1 MTSTEYPKF
10 SVRCALCGDELL
22 YSRQDTWN
30 LILHLREKHP
40 KATLTQLPCQLSST
54 ATKRK
59 ESIITLFIRKKD
71 SKSTQNPETPPK
83 LIEKEVEINTKKKLS
98 PTTVET
104 WRPGPSQTTC
114 LACGKTATPVVRK
127 QRSRKNE
134 DHQPVD
140 QSV

>member
-40 KATLTQLPCQLSST
+40 KATLTQLPCQ
-54 ATKRK
+54 
-59 ESIITLFIRKKD
+59 KD